1 MNQDG
6 STVFLSKGNTIH
18 RLICVDGGVPKSETR
33 DLTEELWVTASA
45 CNVPQQKIFG
55 NRVAAFGQGSR
66 KATLFL
72 SAASEDL
79 RLCRKTFCKA
89 LNQDLHVEREKDSA
103 PSSEQLAKTTYN
115 CFPLRGWTDLGYTN
129 SWCTKQHAAVASI
142 LRGSGLGKLA
152 PDSPRHRQRQIQLH
166 RTAGR
171 SEPTERSSSE
181 GLVTGW
187 CTCI

>member
-1 MNQDG
+1 M
-6 STVFLSKGNTIH
+6 
-18 RLICVDGGVPKSETR
+18 PKSETR

-142 LRGSGLGKLA
+142 LRGSTAMLRAWG
-152 PDSPRHRQRQIQLH
+152 SSRQIA
-166 RTAGR
+166 RGTGNGK
-171 SEPTERSSSE
+171 SSSTE
-181 GLVTGW
+181 PQDVPSPQSGLLRRVS
-187 CTCI
+187 